1 MNRVSEL
8 RKKAGLTQRKFGEF
22 MQVSQQTVSKYE
34 GADANIPSDILKQMA
49 KFFNVP
55 IEYILGEDRK
65 EKSPKY
71 NEREEM
77 MKIYRGLNQYN
88 KDTWMLLG
96 KRLLEG
102 QKED

>member
-8 RKKAGLTQRKFGEF
+8 RKKAKLTQRKFGEI
-22 MQVSQQTVSKYE
+22 MQVSQQTISKYE
-34 GADANIPSDILKQMA
+34 SKDANIPQDILKKMA
-49 KFFNVP
+49 KFFNVS
-55 IEYILGEDRK
+55 IEYILEEDQQ
-65 EKSPKY
+65 EKSPIY
-71 NEREEM
+71 NQREEM
-77 MKIYRGLNQYN
+77 LKIYRGLNQYN